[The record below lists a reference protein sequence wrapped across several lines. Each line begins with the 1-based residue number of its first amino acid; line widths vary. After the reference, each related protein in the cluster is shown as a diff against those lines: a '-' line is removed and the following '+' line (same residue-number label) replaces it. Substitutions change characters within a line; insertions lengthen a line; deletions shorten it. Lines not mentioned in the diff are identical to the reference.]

1 MELKE
6 DEVMRKKIRG
16 LVFAV
21 IFLFCLFQGIPGTG
35 IYWADEV
42 SAGDY
47 TDAGCVAWAKDRA
60 REKLGIILPD
70 TGNYPSGVYGASN
83 WWHVLPNN
91 GYKTGSEPA
100 SNSLAIWRYTTGTYS
115 DYGHVAYV
123 ESVSDNMVTITEGG
137 YSWYNSATGQ
147 WDYGNYNNNKGV
159 KCRTVS
165 KSQMSTLGGCSE
177 FYGYIYLSGSGDTT
191 GPLVEDFHVGEIR
204 KDSSGNTVGFT
215 VIAKVT
221 DSSGIKSVQYPT
233 WTTKDG
239 QDDIQWYDGYCTD
252 NNGYYWHRVD
262 FSDHKNEKGKYEIH
276 IYAYDNAGN
285 RTVASLAFNF
295 DSTGPTYS
303 NFHVGEFREGAFTVL
318 ADVSDAYNTIEYVK
332 YAVWTKNNGQDDLK
346 WYAGNNFSG
355 NVNGNYWARVNFSD
369 HKNEKGKY
377 IIHMYVKIKGGE
389 SKSFGIEY
397 DFPETGPVISDVK
410 VTDISANGYTVSCKV
425 NSVNDDVKV
434 SKLQCPSWTLANEQ
448 DDLPSDWST
457 NLICKA
463 TAQGDGV
470 YTFRV
475 KSSEHN
481 NETGLYRTHLYA
493 YDVFGN
499 RTKVAVPDVNV
510 HDHSYS
516 LSVIDPTEAEKGYT
530 LHTCSICG
538 DAYKDN
544 YTDYKEDEPI
554 HTHTYSSEITKN
566 PTCTE
571 KGIKEYK
578 CKCGDIYTED
588 IPATGHKYVET
599 VVDPTIT
606 EKGYTLHTCSNCGF
620 FYKDN
625 YTEYELTSDEGVET
639 TNIKL
644 QTEIK
649 DNKIKFSWNVPDKS
663 AVYGI
668 VYALAE
674 EKLDVAQK
682 NNAYEVSGLK
692 ANGDT
697 MTYECSTSIY
707 KDQPDGIVWF
717 RIVMKNGDEVKHS
730 NAVCIKDW
738 DDGKS
743 SEDENTTEQPT
754 TEKPTV
760 KPTETPTEGASLDK
774 ITLSAMTV
782 TAAIPYTNEIVFKWN
797 HDSNAAGF
805 DIEYSVNAD
814 LSNPKKA
821 YWKKNSFGTY
831 RLIGLTE
838 NTVYYYRVRSY
849 KGEGDARKYSEWTS
863 IASVI
868 TTAKKVTTEAPTTT
882 AKSVSAP
889 KIKLKSV
896 KNNKKR
902 SITVKWKW
910 NVKVAGYQISYSKKK
925 NFSGAKKKNVNARKD
940 STKITKLAKGKTYY
954 VRVRAYVKSK
964 GVKKYGKWSKVKKV
978 KIKK

>member
-303 NFHVGEFREGAFTVL
+303 NFHVGESREGAFTVL

-578 CKCGDIYTED
+578 CECGDIYTED

-625 YTEYELTSDEGVET
+625 YTE
-639 TNIKL
+639 
-644 QTEIK
+644 
-649 DNKIKFSWNVPDKS
+649 
-663 AVYGI
+663 
-668 VYALAE
+668 
-674 EKLDVAQK
+674 
-682 NNAYEVSGLK
+682 
-692 ANGDT
+692 
-697 MTYECSTSIY
+697 
-707 KDQPDGIVWF
+707 
-717 RIVMKNGDEVKHS
+717 
-730 NAVCIKDW
+730 
-738 DDGKS
+738 
-743 SEDENTTEQPT
+743 
-754 TEKPTV
+754 
-760 KPTETPTEGASLDK
+760 
-774 ITLSAMTV
+774 
-782 TAAIPYTNEIVFKWN
+782 
-797 HDSNAAGF
+797 
-805 DIEYSVNAD
+805 
-814 LSNPKKA
+814 
-821 YWKKNSFGTY
+821 
-831 RLIGLTE
+831 
-838 NTVYYYRVRSY
+838 
-849 KGEGDARKYSEWTS
+849 WTS
-863 IASVI
+863 IASDI

-925 NFSGAKKKNVNARKD
+925 NFSGAKKKNVNAHKG
-940 STKITKLAKGKTYY
+940 SAKITKLAKGKTYY